1 MTNTN
6 GKKWDL
12 RVMDKNVISKK
23 LILHE
28 TDFKNTDTLAF
39 AFFRDLKDDRN
50 VYPET
55 IMEKQ
60 LNCKITVN

>member
-1 MTNTN
+1 M
-6 GKKWDL
+6 L
-12 RVMDKNVISKK
+12 YQKK

-28 TDFKNTDTLAF
+28 TDFKNTDTIAF

-50 VYPET
+50 VYLET